1 MLDRTMCEHVLEAF
15 HQRDDIENDTE
26 LTSVWSDEEDF
37 HKLIFRVD
45 TVANGSYV
53 IKLHH
58 SKPMQT
64 AMIEEQSRFS
74 EKLRQEGI
82 NTAERF
88 SVSDDYCHTIQ
99 LRGKSFNATLERFM
113 GDEIKAIDQKT
124 VTSMAEL
131 MAQMHTCSET
141 HDLHLSTGTI
151 WNMLSQSTD
160 VSRGYEYFKALKSM
174 PIKKSAKFDQLI
186 YQDIMS
192 QYDKR
197 LWALEKAQSKL
208 PTFAVQGDFSTNNMT
223 ISDKG
228 LSIFDYNIAGDEALI
243 CDAVIQGLFVSRE
256 MDLKSGLKEADR
268 PMLFDTFMSVYTEN
282 RPISK
287 EEKAIMN
294 DVYAL
299 ADSFWFTPIL
309 FSDNSLKKRV
319 EAGDV
324 YAVNHLMD
332 GIWQQLTTE
341 KFS

>member
-1 MLDRTMCEHVLEAF
+1 MCEHVLEAF
-15 HQRDDIENDTE
+15 QQRHNIENDTE
-26 LTSVWSDEEDF
+26 LASVWNDEADF

-45 TVANGSYV
+45 TAENGSFV

-64 AMIEEQSRFS
+64 AIIEEQSRFS
-74 EKLRQEGI
+74 EKLRHEGI

-88 SVSDDYCHTIQ
+88 SVSNDFCHTIQ
-99 LRGKSFNATLERFM
+99 LRGKLFNATLERYV
-113 GDEIKAIDQKT
+113 GEEVKVIDEKMVK
-124 VTSMAEL
+124 SMAEL
-131 MAQMHTCSET
+131 MAQMHICSEV

-151 WNMLSQSTD
+151 WDMLSQSAD
-160 VSRGYEYFKALKSM
+160 ISRGYAYFKSLKDM

-186 YQDIMS
+186 YQDITN

-197 LWALEKAQSKL
+197 LWALEKVQLKL

-223 ISDKG
+223 NSDKG

-243 CDAVIQGLFVSRE
+243 CDAVIQGLFISRE

-268 PMLFDTFMSVYTEN
+268 SMLFDTFMSTYQKN
-282 RPISK
+282 RPISRV
-287 EEKAIMN
+287 EREIMN

-299 ADSFWFTPIL
+299 ANSFWFTPIL
-309 FSDNSLKKRV
+309 FSDDSLKQRV
-319 EAGDV
+319 DAGDV

-332 GIWQQLTTE
+332 AIWQQLMTD